1 MRPDS
6 APLGVRALLDHE
18 RRQVAGN
25 ITTDANRRRFMSTK
39 NNDDRREAPTEA
51 ALSRRRFLQ
60 VAGATMV
67 VAGAGATTRFS
78 MSTAHAQ
85 GAYTLNVLHIND
97 MHSRVESISRYGST
111 CGGDDVTEGK
121 CFGGFGRVATK
132 IWERR
137 KALEGQNVL
146 TLDAGD
152 QFQGSL
158 FYTTYRGKAEGEF
171 MNKIG
176 FDLMAVGNHEFDN
189 GPDVL
194 ADFIEFV
201 EFPVISGNTKV
212 AEGEKLAGQL
222 EEWAILDIGGEKVGV
237 LSVLTPDTHSIS
249 SPGPNVT
256 IGDDIE
262 YLKDAVSR
270 IRGEG
275 VNKVLLLSHVGF
287 NRDQEIA
294 AQVEGISAIIG
305 GHSHTLLSNS
315 VEGAPAYA
323 TMVSNPAGKA
333 VPIVQAEAYSKYLGE
348 LALTFDADGYVTE
361 ATGDTLLLDASV
373 EPDAEIE
380 ARIAELAGP
389 IEEMKATEVAVVAAP
404 IDGSRETCRAK
415 ECQMG
420 NLVTDAILWRT
431 ADQGVT
437 IAIQNGGGLRASIG
451 EGMAT
456 VGDVL
461 TVLPFQNT
469 LATMKL
475 SGKDIVATLEMAV
488 NDVENGAGKFP
499 QVGGLRYTLDM
510 SVAPDQGRV
519 KDVEVMDGDQWVA
532 IEMEKMYG
540 VGTNDF
546 TRKGGDGYTLF
557 AENAVDPYDYGPGLE
572 EVLASYLAE
581 HAPYEPKLEGR
592 ITVVGN

>member
-1 MRPDS
+1 MS
-6 APLGVRALLDHE
+6 NENNRAGG
-18 RRQVAGN
+18 QA
-25 ITTDANRRRFMSTK
+25 K
-39 NNDDRREAPTEA
+39 P

-60 VAGATMV
+60 VAGATLAV
-67 VAGAGATTRFS
+67 TSTGSLAHFS
-78 MSTAHAQ
+78 MRSAHAQ
-85 GAYTLNVLHIND
+85 GAFKLNILHIND
-97 MHSRVESISRYGST
+97 MHSRVESISKYGST
-111 CGGDDVTEGK
+111 CSAEDETAGE

-137 KALEGQNVL
+137 KAIEDAGENVI

-176 FDLMAVGNHEFDN
+176 FDAMALGNHEFDN

-194 ADFIEFV
+194 ADFVDFV
-201 EFPVISGNTKV
+201 EFPVICGNIEV
-212 AEGEKLAGQL
+212 ADGEKLAGKVD
-222 EEWAILDIGGEKVGV
+222 EWVILDVGGEKVGI
-237 LSVLTPDTHSIS
+237 LSVLTPDTATIS

-262 YLKDAVSR
+262 YLKEAVTR

-287 NRDQEIA
+287 PRDQEIA
-294 AQVEGISAIIG
+294 AQVDGISAIIG
-305 GHSHTLLSNS
+305 GHSHTLLSNT

-323 TMVSNPAGKA
+323 TLVENPSGKA
-333 VPIVQAEAYSKYLGE
+333 VPIVQAEAYSKYLGD
-348 LALTFDADGYVTE
+348 LALTFDAEGYVAE
-361 ATGDTLLLDASV
+361 ATGDTLLLDASIT
-373 EPDAEIE
+373 PDAEIE
-380 ARIAELAGP
+380 ARIDELAGP
-389 IEEMKATEVAVVAAP
+389 IETMKSTEVAEIAGP

-415 ECQMG
+415 ECEMG
-420 NLVTDAILWRT
+420 NLVTDAILWKA

-437 IAIQNGGGLRASIG
+437 IAIQNGGGLRASID

-461 TVLPFQNT
+461 AVLPFQNT

-475 SGKDIVATLEMAV
+475 SGADIVASLEAAV
-488 NDVENGAGKFP
+488 NDIENGAGKFP

-519 KDVEVMDGDQWVA
+519 KDVEVMDGDQWTA

-540 VGTNDF
+540 VGTNNF
-546 TRKGGDGYTLF
+546 MRQGGDGYALF
-557 AENAVDPYDYGPGLE
+557 ASNGVDPYDYGPGME
-572 EVLASYLAE
+572 EVVAEYLAE
-581 HAPYEPKLEGR
+581 HAPYQPKLEDR
-592 ITVVGN
+592 ITVTGAN

>member
-1 MRPDS
+1 MS
-6 APLGVRALLDHE
+6 KENKGAVRE
-18 RRQVAGN
+18 QQTG
-25 ITTDANRRRFMSTK
+25 
-39 NNDDRREAPTEA
+39 
-51 ALSRRRFLQ
+51 LSRRRFLQ
-60 VAGATMV
+60 VAGASMV
-67 VAGAGATTRFS
+67 VGGSGLAAHFS
-78 MSTAHAQ
+78 MSSAHAQ
-85 GAYTLNVLHIND
+85 GAFKLNILHIND
-97 MHSRVESISRYGST
+97 MHSRVESISAFNST
-111 CGGDDVTEGK
+111 CSAGDEGEGK
-121 CFGGFGRVATK
+121 CFGGFGRLATK
-132 IWERR
+132 VWERR
-137 KALEGQNVL
+137 KQIEDAGEHVI

-201 EFPVISGNTKV
+201 EFPVISGNIKV
-212 AEGEKLAGQL
+212 AAGEKLAGQL
-222 EEWAILDIGGEKVGV
+222 QERAILEIGGEKIGV
-237 LSVLTPDTHSIS
+237 LSVLTPDTHNIS

-262 YLKDAVSR
+262 YLKEAVAR

-294 AQVEGISAIIG
+294 AQVDGISAIVG
-305 GHSHTLLSNS
+305 GHSHTLLSNT

-323 TMVSNPAGKA
+323 TMVENPSGRA

-348 LALTFDADGYVTE
+348 LAITFDADGYVTE
-361 ATGDTLLLDASV
+361 ATGDTLILDASI

-389 IEEMKATEVAVVAAP
+389 IETMKATEIGEVSAP

-415 ECQMG
+415 ECEMG

-437 IAIQNGGGLRASIG
+437 IAIQNGGGLRASIDQ
-451 EGMAT
+451 GMAT

-461 TVLPFQNT
+461 SVLPFQNT

-475 SGKDIVATLEMAV
+475 AGKDIVASLEAAV
-488 NDVENGAGKFP
+488 NDIENGAGKFP

-519 KDVEVMDGDQWVA
+519 QNVEVRDGDQWVA
-532 IEMEKMYG
+532 IEMEKVYG

-546 TRKGGDGYTLF
+546 MRKGGDGYALF
-557 AENAVDPYDYGPGLE
+557 ASNAVDPYDYGPGME
-572 EVLASYLAE
+572 EVLAEYIANN
-581 HAPYEPKLEGR
+581 APYQPKLDGR
-592 ITVVGN
+592 ITVIEKN